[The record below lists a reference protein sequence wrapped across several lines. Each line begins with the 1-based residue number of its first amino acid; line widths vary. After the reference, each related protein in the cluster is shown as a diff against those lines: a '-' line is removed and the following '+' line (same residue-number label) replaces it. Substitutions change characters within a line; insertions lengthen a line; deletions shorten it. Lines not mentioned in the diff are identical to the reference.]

1 MTSSSVSRSE
11 QEQLRRNFAAMDTN
25 GDGRIDREE
34 MDAFLS
40 QKGIDDEHRHQILDE
55 IFEKIDKDG
64 NGRIELD
71 EFSEQYVSTKNQLI
85 ERESEIKQNI
95 MSNNSRLKQA
105 REELTQAK
113 KTHGSFIS
121 GPMGLLYISVIRAEN
136 LGDVKNSHVICYQGS
151 KHGQTRPAKGPAPT
165 YGDSELKF
173 EVDDDHNP
181 LVV

>member
-1 MTSSSVSRSE
+1 MDSSSVSRSE

-34 MDAFLS
+34 MDAFLA

-105 REELTQAK
+105 REELT
-113 KTHGSFIS
+113 
-121 GPMGLLYISVIRAEN
+121 
-136 LGDVKNSHVICYQGS
+136 
-151 KHGQTRPAKGPAPT
+151 
-165 YGDSELKF
+165 
-173 EVDDDHNP
+173 
-181 LVV
+181 